1 MIPFCKS
8 VYIAFPPGYSS
19 KITEQQLKG
28 TDIDSDNLKLKF
40 TVTKDLSVGTLQLH
54 KGRNKVQISATGLVR
69 SFTQD
74 DINKGLSLFFKQYMS
89 YSITTGTM
97 SKM

>member
-1 MIPFCKS
+1 MVTFCKP
-8 VYIAFPPGYSS
+8 VFIVFPPGYSS
-19 KITEQQLKG
+19 KITEQHLKG

-54 KGRNKVQISATGLVR
+54 KGRNKVQISAKGPVR

-74 DINKGLSLFFKQYMS
+74 DINKGFFLFFNAVHEL
-89 YSITTGTM
+89 
-97 SKM
+97 